1 MGSSGAAEHAAQGG
15 GRPGPPGSSSRS
27 DEVFGDLLRQPSLWT
42 PPCHLPIPFLFRF
55 PSPPFPAR
63 LLLQGVL
70 FAALLL
76 HKDVLHQQSFSLSP
90 PKPIL
95 SPVPVSG
102 QPVSVG
108 DSSECFGLPR
118 KTARVPPVPL
128 GVPEGDKGKK
138 NKLSRLAPG
147 KNPCCSEN
155 KAARGSRRVQAA
167 QAPQASPKAE
177 RTQDARSSPKARQGG
192 TRWWAEGVLLHQN

>member
-1 MGSSGAAEHAAQGG
+1 M
-15 GRPGPPGSSSRS
+15 
-27 DEVFGDLLRQPSLWT
+27 
-42 PPCHLPIPFLFRF
+42 
-55 PSPPFPAR
+55 
-63 LLLQGVL
+63 

-76 HKDVLHQQSFSLSP
+76 HKDVLPQQSFSLSP
-90 PKPIL
+90 LKPLL

-108 DSSECFGLPR
+108 DSSERFSLPR
-118 KTARVPPVPL
+118 KIARVPPVPL
-128 GVPEGDKGKK
+128 GVPEGDKAKQ

-167 QAPQASPKAE
+167 QAPRASPEAE

-192 TRWWAEGVLLHQN
+192 TRRWAEGVLLHQNRSRAVVRGGGWPPVGPRPGVPPFLPPFHPYRNGDE